1 MQRDAP
7 LDWDSQAA
15 HDTKNLVKHFAVAP
29 IQSAEI
35 LRSTIVGANSRY
47 GHIRTEELTMVKV
60 LAAALDIQM
69 FSVLAW

>member
-1 MQRDAP
+1 MNF
-7 LDWDSQAA
+7 AA
-15 HDTKNLVKHFAVAP
+15 AP

-35 LRSTIVGANSRY
+35 LRSTIVGANGRY

>member
-1 MQRDAP
+1 MQPDAP
-7 LDWDSQAA
+7 LDWNSQAA
-15 HDTKNLVKHFAVAP
+15 HDTKKLVMYCAAAP

-35 LRSTIVGANSRY
+35 LRTTIVGANGRY

>member
-1 MQRDAP
+1 MHP
-7 LDWDSQAA
+7 LTGILKQ
-15 HDTKNLVKHFAVAP
+15 HTIQKKRVKHFAAAP
-29 IQSAEI
+29 IQSAVI
-35 LRSTIVGANSRY
+35 LRTTIVGANGRY

>member
-1 MQRDAP
+1 MHP
-7 LDWDSQAA
+7 LTGILKQHTIEKIVKNFAA
-15 HDTKNLVKHFAVAP
+15 AP

-35 LRSTIVGANSRY
+35 LRTTIVGANGRY
-47 GHIRTEELTMVKV
+47 GHIKTEELTMVKV

>member
-1 MQRDAP
+1 MQPDAP

-15 HDTKNLVKHFAVAP
+15 HETKKLVKLFAAAP
-29 IQSAEI
+29 IQSAQI
-35 LRSTIVGANSRY
+35 LRTTIVGANGRY
-47 GHIRTEELTMVKV
+47 GDIRTEELTMVKV